1 MAHIIRSE
9 NDLKDPFRCYCIFQR
24 FIEEAG
30 EDYIDYND
38 DIIDPVPFVCW
49 MKGRGDISE
58 DQFEKLMNIKGNF
71 YFQEVLND
79 KYLFPNTYGDSVLAQ
94 IKIYTILA
102 EYMCQLSNFRK
113 KLWASVHDE
122 ATNFEDE
129 KFYTDEN
136 GISLACI
143 IDNGQMRPLRNF
155 FYKDVLTMS
164 LEDFDKLSYKTEFN
178 LGREM
183 SFEQADV
190 YLDFEKPEW
199 VKRREECI

>member
-1 MAHIIRSE
+1 MSYIIKSE
-9 NDLKDPFRCYCIFQR
+9 EELKDPFRCYCIFQR

-38 DIIDPVPFVCW
+38 EIIDPVPFILW

-58 DQFEKLMNIKGNF
+58 DQLETLMNVKGNI
-71 YFQEVLND
+71 YLQEVLND
-79 KYLFPNTYGDSVLAQ
+79 RYLFPKTYGNSILGQ

-102 EYMCQLSNFRK
+102 EYMCQLSKFRK
-113 KLWASVHDE
+113 ELWASVHDE
-122 ATNFEDE
+122 AYSFEDE

-143 IDNGQMRPLRNF
+143 VDDWQMRPKRNF
-155 FYKDVLTMS
+155 FYKDALTMS
-164 LEDFDKLSYKTEFN
+164 WEDLDKLSYKIEFN

-183 SFEQADV
+183 SFAQADV

-199 VKRREECI
+199 A